1 MILHYVYYGII
12 SFCDIFMSML
22 SNVRNIKSGVILS
35 LCSTFFFSVMYL
47 FTKLASQ
54 HIPTAEITFF
64 RGLIGLVIIV
74 PYMLH
79 KGISITA
86 GNKKLLILR
95 GLLGGVAVLLSFYA
109 VSRMKLSE
117 VSILLQTTPIFVIV
131 FARIFLKENLPRSFY
146 LLLFL
151 SVCGVLF
158 VIKPDFNS
166 IGSIPAMLALLSAI
180 IASVAYV
187 CIKSLRK
194 THDTHIVVLYFTAT
208 AMLVPIPLMWNDFV
222 VPGFNDM
229 LFLLMVGISATIGQF
244 FMTKAYGVEKAGLVS
259 MVNYTTVFFNMFWD
273 IIVWSTVLDL
283 GSLLGGALILLSS
296 VILTLRT
303 YAGSQLTKVEEL

>member
-1 MILHYVYYGII
+1 
-12 SFCDIFMSML
+12 ML
-22 SNVRNIKSGVILS
+22 SSVRNIKSGVVLS

-47 FTKLASQ
+47 FTKLSSQ
-54 HIPTAEITFF
+54 NIPTAEITFF

-79 KGISITA
+79 NGISITS

-131 FARIFLKENLPRSFY
+131 FARMFLKEKLPKSFY
-146 LLLFL
+146 LLLLL
-151 SVCGVLF
+151 SACGVFF
-158 VIKPDFNS
+158 VIKPDFDS
-166 IGSIPAMLALLSAI
+166 IGSIPAILALLSAI

-187 CIKSLRK
+187 CIKSLRR

-208 AMLVPIPLMWNDFV
+208 AMLVPIPLMWKDFV
-222 VPGFNDM
+222 MPGLNDM
-229 LFLLMVGISATIGQF
+229 LLLLMVGVSATIGQF

-273 IIVWSTVLDL
+273 IIVWNAVLDL
-283 GSLLGGALILLSS
+283 GSLLGGALIILSS
-296 VILTLRT
+296 VLLTLRT
-303 YAGSQLTKVEEL
+303 YSQAQLTKVEEL